1 MAITTD
7 LVRRIRAGEPV
18 VGSWFTVPHP
28 MAAETLAR
36 GGFDFLLLDG
46 EHAPVPPDALAGL
59 LPATELQGCPV
70 IYRPRTNSVDL
81 IRGALDAGVT
91 GVMVP
96 MIETESQ
103 ARAAIGAAK
112 YPPLG
117 RRGIGPWRASNYYD
131 DYPGYVV
138 TANEATGLVLQ
149 IESKE
154 AVEAIDGIA
163 SLPGVDVLYVGPA
176 DMAGS
181 MGLKPGEKHEALTAA
196 IGRVAA
202 AAKKHGKALGI
213 DVTALDFLAGYR
225 EMGFSFFTYGID
237 TSYLMDGARAASQAF
252 RARLDAKR

>member
-1 MAITTD
+1 MAAISD
-7 LVRRIRAGEPV
+7 LVRRIRAGDTV
-18 VGSWFTVPHP
+18 IGSWFTIPHP
-28 MAAETLAR
+28 MVAETLAR

-46 EHAPVPPDALAGL
+46 EHAPVPPDALSYL

-96 MIETESQ
+96 MIES
-103 ARAAIGAAK
+103 AAQGKAALDAAK

-138 TANEATGLVLQ
+138 TANDTTCVVLQ
-149 IESKE
+149 IESQA
-154 AVEAIDGIA
+154 AVDAIDAIA

-181 MGLKPGEKHEALTAA
+181 MGLKPGERHEALTAA

-202 AAKKHGKALGI
+202 AARKHGKAAGI
-213 DVTALDFLAGYR
+213 DVTSLDFFASYR

-237 TSYLMDGARAASQAF
+237 TSYLMDGARTASRDL
-252 RARLDAKR
+252 RAETKPKR

>member
-18 VGSWFTVPHP
+18 VGTWFTVPHP

-46 EHAPVPPDALAGL
+46 EHAPVPPDAVASL
-59 LPATELQGCPV
+59 LPSTELQGCPV
-70 IYRPRTNSVDL
+70 IYRPRTNSTDL

-96 MIETESQ
+96 MIESPAQ
-103 ARAAIGAAK
+103 AQAAIGAAK

-131 DYPGYVV
+131 DYLDYVA
-138 TANEATGLVLQ
+138 TANEKTALVLQ
-149 IESKE
+149 IESRE

-163 SLPGVDVLYVGPA
+163 ALPGVDVLYVGPA

-181 MGLKPGEKHEALTAA
+181 IGLKPGERHEVLTAA
-196 IGRVAA
+196 IGRVATA
-202 AAKKHGKALGI
+202 ARKHRKALGI
-213 DVTALDFLAGYR
+213 DVTSLDLLAGYR

-237 TSYLMDGARAASQAF
+237 TSYLMDGARAASRDF
-252 RARLDAKR
+252 RKQLDAKR

>member
-1 MAITTD
+1 MAATSD
-7 LVRRIRAGEPV
+7 LVRRIRAGDTV
-18 VGSWFTVPHP
+18 IGSWFTIPHP
-28 MAAETLAR
+28 MVAETLAR

-46 EHAPVPPDALAGL
+46 EHGPVPPDALSYL

-81 IRGALDAGVT
+81 IRGALDAGAT

-96 MIETESQ
+96 MIES
-103 ARAAIGAAK
+103 AAQGKAALDAAK

-131 DYPGYVV
+131 DYPGYVT
-138 TANEATGLVLQ
+138 TANETTCVVLQ
-149 IESKE
+149 IESKA
-154 AVEAIDGIA
+154 AVDAIDAIA
-163 SLPGVDVLYVGPA
+163 GLPGADVLYVGPA

-181 MGLKPGEKHEALTAA
+181 MGLKPGERHEALTAA

-202 AAKKHGKALGI
+202 AARKHGKAAGI
-213 DVTALDFLAGYR
+213 DVTSLDFFASYR

-237 TSYLMDGARAASQAF
+237 TSYLMDGARTASRDL
-252 RARLDAKR
+252 RAESKPKR